1 MSTLL
6 STIYSQHPRNSSTMA
21 FTDDAELPLDD
32 LTRHSTNTC
41 SSRRSSAHDELDG
54 KASHPPTL
62 KKTASGDSLDDSTT
76 EQLRKLS
83 VHHNEE
89 EKSWMHLDSVHS
101 NTNKGYANPYLN
113 NSLNA
118 SGDSMDFNDSCASFA
133 SFGGGSEDGENNN
146 SKSSLNGS
154 SLAESESLA
163 LATAAFCRLE
173 TESIIPKRRPPA
185 IMSRAPSVRLN
196 KGPSF
201 RQTSLQ
207 LIEEK
212 EDL

>member
-1 MSTLL
+1 
-6 STIYSQHPRNSSTMA
+6 MA
-21 FTDDAELPLDD
+21 FTEDVELPLDD

-41 SSRRSSAHDELDG
+41 SSRRSTSAHDELDG
-54 KASHPPTL
+54 KASPQKMTKRTTL
-62 KKTASGDSLDDSTT
+62 GGGSDLDDTA

-83 VHHNEE
+83 VHNNEE
-89 EKSWMHLDSVHS
+89 EKSWIHLDSVHS
-101 NTNKGYANPYLN
+101 AKGGYTNPYLN

-133 SFGGGSEDGENNN
+133 SFCGGGSEDGENNN
-146 SKSSLNGS
+146 GSKSSLNGGNGS
-154 SLAESESLA
+154 SSERDLA

-173 TESIIPKRRPPA
+173 TESIIVPKRRPPA
-185 IMSRAPSVRLN
+185 VMMRAPSVRLN

-212 EDL
+212 DDL